1 MHHGILKL
9 ATQDAETTKF
19 QFQFL
24 NHKYDLESLVIA
36 STNFIK
42 NIPSGVITITDCMMQ
57 RY

>member
-1 MHHGILKL
+1 MHHGILIL

-24 NHKYDLESLVIA
+24 NHKYDLESLIIG

-42 NIPSGVITITDCMMQ
+42 NISSDVIAITDCMQ